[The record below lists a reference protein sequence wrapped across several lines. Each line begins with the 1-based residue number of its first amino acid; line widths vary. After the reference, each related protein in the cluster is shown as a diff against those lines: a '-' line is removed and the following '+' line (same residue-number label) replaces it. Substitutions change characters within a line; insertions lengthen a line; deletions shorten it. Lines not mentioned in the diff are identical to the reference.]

1 MHVTSNQSQRQLESA
16 QSLLIVKDGMI
27 QPKVKGGLSLAKVKG
42 GVSRPR
48 VKGGVR
54 RPEVKDRE
62 SLTWTQSQSK

>member
-1 MHVTSNQSQRQLESA
+1 
-16 QSLLIVKDGMI
+16 MI

-54 RPEVKDRE
+54 RPEVKDSK

>member
-1 MHVTSNQSQRQLESA
+1 
-16 QSLLIVKDGMI
+16 MI

-54 RPEVKDRE
+54 RPEVKDSE